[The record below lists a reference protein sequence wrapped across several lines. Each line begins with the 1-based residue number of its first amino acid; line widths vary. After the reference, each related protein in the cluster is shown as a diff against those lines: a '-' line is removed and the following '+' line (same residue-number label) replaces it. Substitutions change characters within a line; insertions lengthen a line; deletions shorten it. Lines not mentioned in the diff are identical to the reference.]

1 MSKPFTI
8 LTIPLILGILLSYYF
23 EINSYFIFIL
33 LSFVI
38 VTLIYNIIKNAIN
51 QRVILVLFFLLGI
64 FIGTSGDRSILINN
78 IDKRLDY
85 MGIVEEVVKVEDG
98 FNRYIVSTDYVDNK
112 SVSKEKIVLNVT
124 GNNIFHIG
132 ERIYFSG
139 ELKLPKEN
147 TNPMLFNYR
156 LNLKTEKIYTTMSV
170 KEHSIRLVDNESI
183 DFKYR
188 IKSQFTD
195 TIINTFNKHLSEKNA
210 SLMTSIFLGQ
220 SSYLSSEDI
229 DTYRD
234 MGLAHLLAVS
244 GLHIGIISGF
254 ISFTLSNLGIKRKI
268 NIIITLSI
276 IWIYGYLIGF
286 PPSILRSS
294 IMFTIL
300 YYSQLI
306 HEPYDSINSLSLAMF
321 ILLIINPYYIF
332 NLGFQLSFVATFSIL
347 IFTPRIRHRFYPFRN
362 KITQSL
368 SSILGVQIGLLP
380 FQAYYFNN
388 INLISIIANLIIIPI
403 ISFSLILGFLMIIFT
418 NLHGISGLIGINLEN
433 LLNIE
438 GNMLN
443 WLNGININSLK
454 VFSPEIITGII
465 FYIILFVI
473 FDFFNIKKL
482 NKTIVKVLTI
492 YLIFLILVNTHAVV
506 NDKSIELH
514 FIDVGQ
520 GDSILI
526 RTKRADYLM
535 DTGGS
540 FFGDYNIAEGITLP
554 YLEKL
559 GINKLDGLLITHF
572 DADHSQGVPL
582 ILNTLDV
589 GYLFSTYLPDD
600 EETLNSIKSSDATS
614 IILKENHRLKLD
626 DSITLD
632 IIWPRNTSNLDSNN
646 SSMVSILKTNG
657 TNILLTGDIEREA
670 EYLIKDKIID
680 DIHIIKVPHHGSNTS
695 STDEFLQSIRPNDA
709 IIQVGR
715 NNLYNHPSDAV
726 LNRYKSL
733 GTTIYRTD
741 KMGLVK
747 VVIDEDNYEID
758 TYLKD
763 GEKPKHSLSIFI
775 YDNIEYLMAYVLYFV
790 LIYIMVK
797 ISSYKGDEVYD
808 LQ

>member
-1 MSKPFTI
+1 MNKPFSI
-8 LTIPLILGILLSYYF
+8 LIVPLIMGVLFSHYF
-23 EINSYFIFIL
+23 EINRYFIFIL

-38 VTLIYNIIKNAIN
+38 VALIYNIIKNAIN

-64 FIGTSGDRSILINN
+64 FIGINGDRSLLINN

-85 MGIVEEVVKVEDG
+85 MGIVEETIKGEDD
-98 FNRYIVSTDYVDNK
+98 FNKYIVSVDYADNK
-112 SVSKEKIVLNVT
+112 SIMKEKIILNVT
-124 GNNIFHIG
+124 GNDRLHIG

-139 ELKLPKEN
+139 ELRLPKEN
-147 TNPMLFNYR
+147 TNPRLFNYR
-156 LNLKTEKIYTTMSV
+156 LNLKTEKIHTTMSI
-170 KEHSIRLVDNESI
+170 KGHSITVINSENIAL
-183 DFKYR
+183 KYR
-188 IKSQFTD
+188 LKSKFTD
-195 TIINTFNKHLSEKNA
+195 TIVNTFNTYLSEKNA
-210 SLMTSIFLGQ
+210 SLMTGIFLGQ

-229 DTYRD
+229 DVYRD

-254 ISFTLSNLGIKRKI
+254 ISFVLSNLGIKRRI
-268 NIIITLSI
+268 NIIITLST

-332 NLGFQLSFVATFSIL
+332 NLGFQLSFAATFSIL
-347 IFTPRIRHRFYPFRN
+347 IFTPRIRQGFYPFKN

-388 INLISIIANLIIIPI
+388 INLISLIANLIIIPI

-418 NLHGISGLIGINLEN
+418 NLHGINGLIGIILEN

-438 GNMLN
+438 GIMLN
-443 WLNGININSLK
+443 WLNGININSFK

-465 FYIILFVI
+465 FYIILFII
-473 FDFFNIKKL
+473 FDLINIKKL
-482 NKTIVKVLTI
+482 DKIMVKVVAV
-492 YLIFLILVNTHAVV
+492 YLILLTMINIYSII
-506 NDKSIELH
+506 NDKSTELH

-540 FFGDYNIAEGITLP
+540 FFGDYNIAEGITIP

-559 GINKLDGLLITHF
+559 GINKLEGLFITHF

-582 ILNTLDV
+582 ILDILDV
-589 GYLFSTYLPDD
+589 RYLFSTYLPDD
-600 EETLNSIKSSDATS
+600 EEMLNSIKSSDAKS
-614 IILKENHRLKLD
+614 IILKENDKLKLD

-632 IIWPRNTSNLDSNN
+632 IIWPNTSNLDSNN
-646 SSMVSILKTNG
+646 SSMVSILRTNG

-695 STDEFLQSIRPNDA
+695 STDEFLQSIRPQDA

-715 NNLYNHPSDAV
+715 NNLYNHPSDEV
-726 LNRYKSL
+726 LNRYNSL
-733 GTTIYRTD
+733 GAAVYRTD
-741 KMGLVK
+741 NMGLVK
-747 VVIDEDNYEID
+747 VIIDENDYEIE

-763 GEKPKHSLSIFI
+763 SEKPKPNLSTYI
-775 YDNIEYLMAYVLYFV
+775 YDNIVYLMAYVLYFV

>member
-1 MSKPFTI
+1 MNKPFSI
-8 LTIPLILGILLSYYF
+8 LIVPLIMGVLFSHYF
-23 EINSYFIFIL
+23 EINRYFIFIL

-38 VTLIYNIIKNAIN
+38 VALIYNIIKNAIN

-64 FIGTSGDRSILINN
+64 FIGINGDRSLLINN

-85 MGIVEEVVKVEDG
+85 MGIVEETIKGEDD
-98 FNRYIVSTDYVDNK
+98 FNKYIVSVDYADNK
-112 SVSKEKIVLNVT
+112 SIMKEKIILNVT
-124 GNNIFHIG
+124 GNDRLHIG

-139 ELKLPKEN
+139 ELRLPKEN
-147 TNPMLFNYR
+147 TNPRLFNYR
-156 LNLKTEKIYTTMSV
+156 LNLKTEKIHTTMSI
-170 KEHSIRLVDNESI
+170 KGHSITVINSENIAL
-183 DFKYR
+183 KYR
-188 IKSQFTD
+188 LKSKFTD
-195 TIINTFNKHLSEKNA
+195 TIVNTFNTYLSEKNA
-210 SLMTSIFLGQ
+210 SLMTGIFLGQ

-229 DTYRD
+229 DVYRD

-254 ISFTLSNLGIKRKI
+254 ISFVLSNLGIKRRI
-268 NIIITLSI
+268 NIIITLST

-332 NLGFQLSFVATFSIL
+332 NLGFQLSFAATFSIL
-347 IFTPRIRHRFYPFRN
+347 IFTPRIRHGFYPFSN
-362 KITQSL
+362 KITESL
-368 SSILGVQIGLLP
+368 SSILGVQVGLLP

-388 INLISIIANLIIIPI
+388 INIISIIANLIIIPM
-403 ISFSLILGFLMIIFT
+403 ISFSLILGFLMIILTDFHSI
-418 NLHGISGLIGINLEN
+418 NGLIGIILEN

-438 GNMLN
+438 GIMLN
-443 WLNGININSLK
+443 WLNGISINSFR
-454 VFSPEIITGII
+454 VFSPEIITGLI

-473 FDFFNIKKL
+473 FDIINIKKL
-482 NKTIVKVLTI
+482 DKIMVKVVAV
-492 YLIFLILVNTHAVV
+492 YLILLTMINIYSII
-506 NDKSIELH
+506 NDKSTELH

-540 FFGDYNIAEGITLP
+540 FFGDYNIAEGITIP

-559 GINKLDGLLITHF
+559 GINKLEGLFITHF

-582 ILNTLDV
+582 ILDILDV
-589 GYLFSTYLPDD
+589 RYLFSTYLPDD
-600 EETLNSIKSSDATS
+600 EEMLNSIKSSDAKS
-614 IILKENHRLKLD
+614 IILKENDKLKLD

-632 IIWPRNTSNLDSNN
+632 IIWPNTSNLDSNN
-646 SSMVSILKTNG
+646 SSMVSILRTNG

-695 STDEFLQSIRPNDA
+695 STDEFLQSIRPQDA

-715 NNLYNHPSDAV
+715 NNLYNHPSDEV
-726 LNRYKSL
+726 LNRYNSL
-733 GTTIYRTD
+733 GAAVYRTD
-741 KMGLVK
+741 NMGLVK
-747 VVIDEDNYEID
+747 VIIDENDYEIE

-763 GEKPKHSLSIFI
+763 SEKPKPNLSTYI
-775 YDNIEYLMAYVLYFV
+775 YDNIVYLMAYVLYFV